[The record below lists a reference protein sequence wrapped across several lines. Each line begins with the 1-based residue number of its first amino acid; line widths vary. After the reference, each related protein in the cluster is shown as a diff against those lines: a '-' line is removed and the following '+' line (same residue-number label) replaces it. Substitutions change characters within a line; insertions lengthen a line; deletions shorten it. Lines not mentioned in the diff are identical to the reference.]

1 MKRLLTLLTLSSL
14 ILTSCNDKDQENSP
28 IVTTTAAPE
37 DLPVQSDGSDDD
49 SSVDNSKDQSATT
62 KNSDNSEDAT
72 YQYECV
78 DNVCPDNLGYVHL
91 ENGST
96 CQAMK
101 FQKSF
106 MVSKTCFKEEVLEST
121 CSTMKIS
128 DGENSY
134 KCLSVKNIDGK
145 FYEVRTGYGDSFE
158 LENLFTGPEE
168 VNEVSELSFKE
179 TTKKTITKDNKCSVD
194 FLSANHL
201 DTFDYD
207 STHFYSRDC
216 EEDFIFINHMLAG
229 VKVDSDDYG
238 VKYFNLK
245 CVDGE
250 CREDVTLKEKVI
262 GAYLNSDNVA
272 GRLANLN
279 SPIDT
284 HFAVLD
290 SVTFDVVNDGEIIHK
305 RPYKCI
311 KKPVELLR
319 KQLVYYPYEIDLKGN
334 IKFKNTQTRKE
345 YVYYYISYLYDSH
358 PFLSSVVRDDTSSK
372 NNAELSSLF
381 DDNSSLNVAQ
391 SAWMDYS
398 NIRNLLSSFQV
409 YGPYNRR
416 NSYGSF
422 VQGVEKNIIQ
432 DDKKTIVPKCSSVL

>member
-145 FYEVRTGYGDSFE
+145 FYEVKTGYGDSFE

-179 TTKKTITKDNKCSVD
+179 TTKKTITEDNKCSVD

-229 VKVDSDDYG
+229 VKVDTDDYG

-245 CVDGE
+245 CLDGE
-250 CREDVTLKEKVI
+250 CREDVTLKDKIVEAFLSTDFVKPRI
-262 GAYLNSDNVA
+262 KFFLSEYETN
-272 GRLANLN
+272 LAILTK
-279 SPIDT
+279 SVFRIDEGHIFQFT
-284 HFAVLD
+284 
-290 SVTFDVVNDGEIIHK
+290 N
-305 RPYKCI
+305 YKCI
-311 KKPVELLR
+311 KSPEEILSGRVT
-319 KQLVYYPYEIDLKGN
+319 YIPYDISTSGKIN
-334 IKFKNTQTRKE
+334 FNFAKKN
-345 YVYYYISYLYDSH
+345 YYIQYHYMSYIYESDPLSIDIYDRYKTPRSESD
-358 PFLSSVVRDDTSSK
+358 LSVKLNDALASNVDVTKRSS
-372 NNAELSSLF
+372 
-381 DDNSSLNVAQ
+381 
-391 SAWMDYS
+391 Y
-398 NIRNLLSSFQV
+398 RNFAKLLSEYQV
-409 YGPYNRR
+409 YGPYFKLNEYSLFEKMIYR
-416 NSYGSF
+416 
-422 VQGVEKNIIQ
+422 GVIKEEKM
-432 DDKKTIVPKCSSVL
+432 TIVPRCPTVP